1 MESLMDSVMEKVAGR
16 EWHYEALSLPLVG
29 HLPISEIAEPIT
41 IEQFLQAACRRCD
54 HVKSTTILFDVH
66 FKVSEF
72 GGLARVGELI
82 QQGELDHLP
91 LPLCLSGKLPP
102 SAKMGAVIQNLED
115 GTMNVVK
122 VLHFPEKVSVTHV
135 AKLCTGN
142 AYVPVF
148 RQGEIS
154 SLKRQ
159 CSEFA

>member
-16 EWHYEALSLPLVG
+16 EWHYEALSLPQVG

-41 IEQFLQAACRRCD
+41 IEQFHQAACRRCD

-115 GTMNVVK
+115 GTMNVGRFSTSQIRSLSPTSPSCAQETLMFPSSVK
-122 VLHFPEKVSVTHV
+122 ARLV
-135 AKLCTGN
+135 A
-142 AYVPVF
+142 
-148 RQGEIS
+148 
-154 SLKRQ
+154 
-159 CSEFA
+159 

>member
-1 MESLMDSVMEKVAGR
+1 MDSVMEKVAGR
-16 EWHYEALSLPLVG
+16 EWHYEALSLPQVG

-102 SAKMGAVIQNLED
+102 SSKMGAVIQNLED
-115 GTMNVVK
+115 MNVVK
-122 VLHFPEKVSVTHV
+122 VLHFPDKVSVTHV

>member
-1 MESLMDSVMEKVAGR
+1 
-16 EWHYEALSLPLVG
+16 
-29 HLPISEIAEPIT
+29 
-41 IEQFLQAACRRCD
+41 
-54 HVKSTTILFDVH
+54 
-66 FKVSEF
+66 
-72 GGLARVGELI
+72 
-82 QQGELDHLP
+82 
-91 LPLCLSGKLPP
+91 
-102 SAKMGAVIQNLED
+102 MGAVIQNLED

-159 CSEFA
+159 CSEFG